1 MRDGAS
7 KREAAAGGD
16 ARQITPEAEPA
27 RAGQIAG
34 RYAEEGQERAAC
46 CASSFICSFCLLLS
60 NQHTMTFEIF

>member
-16 ARQITPEAEPA
+16 AGQITPEAEPG

-46 CASSFICSFCLLLS
+46 CLPA
-60 NQHTMTFEIF
+60 